1 MYCHQMKHLSIVP
14 VLFGLAL
21 TSPADAQTVTVPKA
35 SQPSWQGKS
44 IDEYYR
50 YVGPDLDIQGGV
62 GYDWNLSHNE
72 NSMVMGF
79 LRVRTGVLWV
89 PRWPWAFAAG
99 MTVEGNNLPS
109 FSNANGTVTLGGQF
123 EALHVGSGLWFR
135 GGVSADGQARPHFNA
150 AFGHSLF
157 GVELQTVS
165 SGPNGYNDN
174 VAVLGTLRIPLGF
187 VFYVFDKSR

>member
-1 MYCHQMKHLSIVP
+1 MKHLAIVP
-14 VLFGLAL
+14 VMLGLAV
-21 TSPADAQTVTVPKA
+21 TSTSNAQTVTVPKTA
-35 SQPSWQGKS
+35 QPSWQGKS
-44 IDEYYR
+44 IDEYYK

-62 GYDWNLSHNE
+62 GYNWNMTHGE
-72 NSMVMGF
+72 NSMPMGF

-89 PRWPWAFAAG
+89 PRWPWALSVG

-109 FSNANGTVTLGGQF
+109 FQNGNGTLSVGGQF
-123 EALHVGSGLWFR
+123 EGLHVGSGLWFR
-135 GGVSADGQARPHFNA
+135 GGVSTDSQARPHFNA

-187 VFYVFDKSR
+187 VFYVAEKSK

>member
-1 MYCHQMKHLSIVP
+1 MKHLTIAS
-14 VLFGLAL
+14 VLAGLVL
-21 TSPADAQTVTVPKA
+21 TTPASAQTVTVPKA
-35 SQPSWQGKS
+35 SHPTWQGKS

-62 GYDWNLSHNE
+62 GYNWNTTHAE
-72 NSMVMGF
+72 NDGVIGF
-79 LRVRTGVLWV
+79 MRLRTGVLWI
-89 PRWPWAFAAG
+89 PHWPWAFAAG

-109 FSNANGTVTLGGQF
+109 FPSSNVTLSLGGQF
-123 EALHVGSGLWFR
+123 EALHMGSGLWLR
-135 GGVSADGQARPHFNA
+135 AGVSGDGQARPHFNA

-157 GVELQTVS
+157 GVELQAGG

-174 VAVLGTLRIPLGF
+174 IAVLGTLRIPLGY